1 MADARF
7 ANTPSEPHRLGG
19 FDQRPIFAGM
29 PTLTAAAATSGSPEL
44 KIQLRHLSSVTKKF
58 RRFLEALEF
67 CIPTAAP
74 VPHTPD
80 WSAKSN
86 AVRITQGA
94 GRAAA
99 SVRFGASPKNRGYF
113 RPQGA

>member
-58 RRFLEALEF
+58 RHFLEALEF

-80 WSAKSN
+80 WLREIKRRQDYTRSGARR
-86 AVRITQGA
+86 RIGALRGKPEEQGIL
-94 GRAAA
+94 
-99 SVRFGASPKNRGYF
+99 
-113 RPQGA
+113 

>member
-44 KIQLRHLSSVTKKF
+44 KIQLRHLSSVTKNSAASL
-58 RRFLEALEF
+58 RRLSFTSRPRHQY
-67 CIPTAAP
+67 PTLRIG
-74 VPHTPD
+74 
-80 WSAKSN
+80 SAKSN